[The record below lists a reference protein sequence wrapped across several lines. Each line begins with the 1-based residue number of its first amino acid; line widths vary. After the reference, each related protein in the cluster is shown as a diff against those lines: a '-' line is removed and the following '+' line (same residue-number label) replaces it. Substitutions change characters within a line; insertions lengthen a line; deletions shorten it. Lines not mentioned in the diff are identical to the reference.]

1 MHRLDTVAVLA
12 LLVLLAPTPA
22 PGAEIYRWV
31 DDEGVVHYSQQP
43 PGDRAA
49 ERVEPARPPA
59 DDPEQRRAATEKLRE
74 SNRVRFHEQRLK
86 RKEQARERERQAD
99 LRDYCNRLRGKR
111 EKLAN
116 SPKVREQTEDGYRV
130 MSYEERQQKLQV
142 FDRRLAEHCGSG

>member
-1 MHRLDTVAVLA
+1 MPRAGTLTAIA
-12 LLVLLAPTPA
+12 IAMLLATPSTA
-22 PGAEIYRWV
+22 AAEIYRWV

-49 ERVEPARPPA
+49 KRVEAARPPA
-59 DDPEQRRAATEKLRE
+59 DDPEQRRAATEDLRE
-74 SNRVRFHEQRLK
+74 SNRVHFHEQRLK
-86 RKEQARERERQAD
+86 REEQARERERQAD
-99 LRDYCNRLRGKR
+99 LRDFCNRLRGKR

-116 SPKVREQTEDGYRV
+116 SPKVRAQTEDGYRV